1 MKKITKDKVTA
12 GLLIFF
18 VLWLTVGSIVCLNIG
33 CINQEF
39 PVYTPM
45 FAIFL
50 LYVFATFVAPF
61 SPIIVNVVFIAATLI
76 LYFLVYISV
85 FQHKS
90 YANSALCMIFIID
103 MISSLFIGLVFLAAL
118 RYLSDS
124 VKFAMLLNLFGI
136 AVKLGIVIVSVQR
149 NSA

>member
-18 VLWLTVGSIVCLNIG
+18 VLWLTVGSIVCLNVSWDRRDLPI
-33 CINQEF
+33 C
-39 PVYTPM
+39 TPM

-50 LYVFATFVAPF
+50 LYIFAMFFASF
-61 SPIIVNVVFIAATLI
+61 SPILVNLVFIATALI
-76 LYFLVYISV
+76 LYFFVYKSV
-85 FQHKS
+85 FQHEK

-103 MISSLFIGLVFLAAL
+103 MVSSLFIGLIFLVAL
-118 RYLSDS
+118 QYLSDYEM
-124 VKFAMLLNLFGI
+124 FGMLFNLFGF

-149 NSA
+149 N

>member
-18 VLWLTVGSIVCLNIG
+18 VLWLTVGSIVCLNVSWDRRDLPI
-33 CINQEF
+33 C
-39 PVYTPM
+39 TPM

-50 LYVFATFVAPF
+50 LYIFAMFFASF
-61 SPIIVNVVFIAATLI
+61 SPILVNVVFIATALI
-76 LYFLVYISV
+76 LYFFVYKSV
-85 FQHKS
+85 FQHKK

-103 MISSLFIGLVFLAAL
+103 MVSSLFIGLIFLVAL
-118 RYLSDS
+118 QYLSNYEM
-124 VKFAMLLNLFGI
+124 FGMLFNLFGF

-149 NSA
+149 N

>member
-18 VLWLTVGSIVCLNIG
+18 VLWLTVGSIVCLNVSWDRRDLPI
-33 CINQEF
+33 C
-39 PVYTPM
+39 TPM

-50 LYVFATFVAPF
+50 LYIFAMFFASF
-61 SPIIVNVVFIAATLI
+61 SPILVNVVFIATALI
-76 LYFLVYISV
+76 LYFFLYKSV
-85 FQHKS
+85 FQHKK

-103 MISSLFIGLVFLAAL
+103 MVSSLFIGLIFLVAL
-118 RYLSDS
+118 QYLSDYE
-124 VKFAMLLNLFGI
+124 KFGMLFNLFGF

>member
-1 MKKITKDKVTA
+1 MKGIIKNQSPATWQ
-12 GLLIFF
+12 IFF

-85 FQHKS
+85 FQHKN

>member
-33 CINQEF
+33 CVNHEF

-50 LYVFATFVAPF
+50 LYVFATFFAPF
-61 SPIIVNVVFIAATLI
+61 SQIIVNVVFIVATLI
-76 LYFLVYISV
+76 LFFFVYKSV
-85 FQHKS
+85 FQHKM

-103 MISSLFIGLVFLAAL
+103 MISSLFIGLVFLAAQQ
-118 RYLSDS
+118 YLSDS
-124 VKFAMLLNLFGI
+124 TKFAMLLNLFGI

>member
-50 LYVFATFVAPF
+50 LYVFSTFVAPF

-76 LYFLVYISV
+76 LYFLVYKSV
-85 FQHKS
+85 FQHKK
-90 YANSALCMIFIID
+90 YANSVLCMIFIID
-103 MISSLFIGLVFLAAL
+103 MVSSLFIGLVFLAAL

-124 VKFAMLLNLFGI
+124 VKFAMLFNLFGF
-136 AVKLGIVIVSVQR
+136 AVKLGIVIVSIQR
-149 NSA
+149 N